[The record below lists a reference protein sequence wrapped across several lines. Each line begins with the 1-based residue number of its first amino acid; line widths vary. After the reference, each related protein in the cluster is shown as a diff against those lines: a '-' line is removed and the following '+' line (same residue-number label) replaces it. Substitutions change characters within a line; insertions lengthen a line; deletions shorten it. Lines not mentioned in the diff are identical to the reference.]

1 MGKFNPVDAEV
12 ITELRQI
19 AGEKNV
25 WLDRE
30 KMADY
35 SHDAVTGEKYV
46 HYPEVVVFPEQVRQ
60 VAEILQLA
68 NRRLIP
74 VVPRGAGTG
83 YACAA
88 VAFDGGIVLS
98 MERMNRFVEFD
109 EANMVLVVEPGV
121 RTIDVQNF
129 ATSKGYLYAGEP
141 SSSDSSFIGGNVATN
156 AGGMKAVKYGTTRQQ
171 VLGLE
176 VVTPEGEVV
185 TLGGKLKKDST
196 GYSLTQ
202 LMIGSEGTL
211 GIVTKVYLKL
221 APKPAHVIDLLAVFP
236 TPESAINIVSKIMQS
251 PVSPVCV
258 EFMDNKGI
266 RCSEEFF
273 HEKLPHS
280 DKGHYVIVSLAG
292 DNQEVLENQC
302 VLMDEL
308 CTANGAM
315 EVLVADPVKIWKAR
329 KAFGEAN
336 RARSLIFSAED
347 TVVPMSCIPEVVQKL
362 SELSRKY
369 EVTVHIAAHA
379 ADGNVHADI
388 LKEDMPLEVWNE
400 RLPLLQDELYEFIYS
415 VGGKLSGEHGIG
427 YKRLDLM
434 KKYCNPVELKIMKTI
449 KHALDPNGIMNPGK
463 IFSSD

>member
-1 MGKFNPVDAEV
+1 MSKYHAVDEAVIAE
-12 ITELRQI
+12 LKQI
-19 AGEKNV
+19 VGEKYV

-30 KMADY
+30 KMEDY
-35 SHDAVTGEKYV
+35 SHDAVTGEKYT
-46 HYPEVVVFPEQVRQ
+46 HYPEAVVFPGQTGQ
-60 VAEILQLA
+60 VAEILKLA

-74 VVPRGAGTG
+74 IVPRGAGTG

-98 MERMNRFVEFD
+98 TERMNQFVEFD
-109 EANMVLVVEPGV
+109 EPNMVLVVEPGV

-129 ATSKGYLYAGEP
+129 ATAKGYLYAGEP

-176 VVTPEGEVV
+176 IVTPEGEVV

-196 GYSLTQ
+196 GYCLTQ
-202 LMIGSEGTL
+202 LMVGSEGTL

-236 TPESAINIVSKIMQS
+236 SPESAINIVAKITQS
-251 PVSPVCV
+251 AVNPVCV
-258 EFMDNKGI
+258 EFMDNKAI
-266 RCSEEFF
+266 RCSEEFLN
-273 HEKLPHS
+273 EKLPHS
-280 DKGHYVIVSLAG
+280 DNGYYIIVSLAG
-292 DNQEVLENQC
+292 DNEEVLEDQC
-302 VLMDEL
+302 VLIDEL
-308 CTANGAM
+308 CTANGSL
-315 EVLVADPVKIWKAR
+315 EVLVADPVKIWKSR
-329 KAFGEAN
+329 KTFGEAN

-347 TVVPMSCIPEVVQKL
+347 TVVPMSCIPEVVQKFA
-362 SELSRKY
+362 ELGRKY

-388 LKEDMPLEVWNE
+388 LKEDMPLEIWNE
-400 RLPLLQDELYEFIYS
+400 RLPQLQDELYEFIYS

-427 YKRLDLM
+427 YKRLALM
-434 KKYCNPVELKIMKTI
+434 KKYCNPVELKMMQAI
-449 KHALDPNGIMNPGK
+449 KKALDPNGIMNPGK
-463 IFSSD
+463 IFSTD